1 MTEEINNMIDKFCD
15 NIEGILKA
23 RKYYEALK
31 QIEEISYTTD
41 FDICDIQKIC
51 KEVLKWKFCL

>member
-1 MTEEINNMIDKFCD
+1 MNEEINNMIDKFCT
-15 NIEGILKA
+15 NIEGILQA
-23 RKYYEALK
+23 RKYYRALK

-51 KEVLKWKFCL
+51 KEVLE